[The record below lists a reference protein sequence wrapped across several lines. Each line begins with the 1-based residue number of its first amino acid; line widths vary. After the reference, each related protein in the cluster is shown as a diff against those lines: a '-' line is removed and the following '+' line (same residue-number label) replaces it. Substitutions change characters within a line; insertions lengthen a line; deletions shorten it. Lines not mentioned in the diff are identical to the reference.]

1 MHKDD
6 DHKNKCLCE
15 SGIIGVRTAC
25 ALSLRENS
33 PSGKHGILQFHSLL
47 KTMKSLNYNMSYWI
61 VEIRQLYKNDLVSN
75 VRLFNDE
82 LLARRCG
89 DLYREQAQNWKGQT
103 KVAVAKLNLLSSLP
117 SQITELL

>member
-1 MHKDD
+1 
-6 DHKNKCLCE
+6 
-15 SGIIGVRTAC
+15 
-25 ALSLRENS
+25 
-33 PSGKHGILQFHSLL
+33 
-47 KTMKSLNYNMSYWI
+47 MSYWI